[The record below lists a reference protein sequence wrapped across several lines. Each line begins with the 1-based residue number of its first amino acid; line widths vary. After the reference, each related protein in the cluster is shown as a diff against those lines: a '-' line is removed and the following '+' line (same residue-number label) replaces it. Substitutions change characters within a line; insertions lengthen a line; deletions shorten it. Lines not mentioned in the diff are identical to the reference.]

1 MGASDRISQ
10 INSVVGS
17 RLKELRL
24 LHGMTQQD
32 LSRKLNL
39 TYQQIQKYEVGKNA
53 IGAGRLYLISQV
65 LEVSPLYFFDDLS
78 IPTASIQE
86 SRAASLKLAAQINTI
101 QNLHIRKG
109 IEALI
114 LATVK
119 AEPH

>member
-1 MGASDRISQ
+1 
-10 INSVVGS
+10 
-17 RLKELRL
+17 
-24 LHGMTQQD
+24 MTQQD